1 MSRRADRMQRI
12 VALAAADEQR
22 VTGAMGQAQRD
33 LDESLK
39 RLDELTRYRRD
50 YAGRQVPGGSVSAVR
65 WHDYQAFLARLDQ
78 AIGVQRQL
86 ILDAEQNVEAHRRRW
101 IAKRQRRES
110 LQRVLDRYRREFRAE
125 ADRRAQQRLDDLP
138 PTKTMFPSD

>member
-1 MSRRADRMQRI
+1 MQRI

-22 VTGAMGQAQRD
+22 VTGALGQAQQE
-33 LDESLK
+33 LEKNLN

-50 YAGRQVPGGSVSAVR
+50 YAGKQPAGSVSAVR

-78 AIGVQRQL
+78 AIGVQREL

-110 LQRVLDRYRREFRAE
+110 LQRVLDRYRRDVRNQL
-125 ADRRAQQRLDDLP
+125 DRRAEQRLDDLP
-138 PTKTMFPSD
+138 PSKAIFPGD